1 MHNKSISL
9 FNYFICK
16 FKKHNLINAGA
27 CPFTGKSYSACLR
40 CGATVTK

>member
-1 MHNKSISL
+1 MHNKSINL

-16 FKKHNLINAGA
+16 FKKHDLVNSGA

-40 CGATVTK
+40 CGVMVAK